1 MAETALENGV
11 PTVDEVES
19 TPAGLVRRW
28 LSEWDLADKAEKE
41 WRKCAREAWDLYQ
54 SKQAADNTFNILW
67 SNTETLR
74 PAVYNSTP
82 RPDVRRRFRDADPQ
96 GKVAATVLERAL
108 TYQIDQNDFNHEVE
122 QTVLDVLL
130 VGRGIAREAYVP
142 VFGKMEESTEGEWLD
157 EAEPQDEVVDETG
170 MTRHVKW
177 DKFRRGTGDKW
188 NELTW
193 IGFEHDFVFTELV
206 RMFGREKA
214 EKCPLSEAPK
224 EAEHHDKDCKSL
236 LKTARVYEIWDKVTR
251 RVLFICEGYKAEP
264 LLVQEDPLKLTNFWP
279 VPRAIY
285 AIEDT
290 TTLVPAVPYK
300 KYEQQAKELNR
311 ITARINKIVN
321 ALKVR
326 GAYAAHLS
334 EVGRIISADDN
345 QMVAIENASEIAN
358 MGGLDKAIW
367 IMPIDRLIQV
377 LEGLYA
383 ARQQTI
389 QAIYEITG
397 LGDVM
402 RGVSNP
408 HETLG
413 AQQIKS
419 QWGSLRLQRL
429 QRDVQRFIR
438 DLLAVKGELI
448 AEHFMPETLEAITG
462 IQLPSED
469 EKAMLQQKIAMMQA
483 SAQQPGLMGQ
493 PANPPADQGE
503 MQKIEQILNL
513 PSWEDVMG
521 LLRSD
526 TMRQYRIDIET
537 DSTVQETVMRDAQGM
552 QEAIT
557 AIGGLFATVAPAVQ
571 AGYLSVDVIKTLAS
585 AVARTARAGQAVE
598 DAIDQIEQP
607 PPQPGLDPEQQ
618 KQIEQAQADVQKG
631 HQEIQRGKEELQKIS
646 QGLRE
651 EKMGLEAQ
659 KVKGE
664 IEVQKQLG
672 TIEKAKMDLEKQAR
686 DHAAAL
692 EKQARDLEQL
702 KAEIEMARK
711 LLVSEEQVRKAE
723 RSTEEAKLEAHFT
736 KRETAIAGQGMAL
749 EKQGVEQKSKDADS
763 KVEEAESKLE
773 EADVASKLIDA
784 MTEGLAKIADMQ
796 KAVTEQQNAQSAKIE
811 ELTAKVKKPGAY
823 KLKKGPDGTW
833 DVKTND

>member
-1 MAETALENGV
+1 MSETALDNGV
-11 PTVDEVES
+11 TTVDQLES

-28 LSEWDLADKAEKE
+28 LSEWEIADKAEKT
-41 WRKCAREAWDLYQ
+41 WRKDVREVWDLYH
-54 SKQAADNTFNILW
+54 SKNPADNTFNILW
-67 SNTETLR
+67 SNVETLR

-96 GKVAATVLERAL
+96 GKVASTVLERAL
-108 TYQIDQNDFNHEVE
+108 TFQLDHNDFDHEIQQV
-122 QTVLDVLL
+122 VLDVLIS
-130 VGRGIAREAYVP
+130 GRGIARELYVP
-142 VFGKMEESTEGEWLD
+142 VFGQMDESREGEWLD
-157 EAEPQDEVVDETG
+157 EEEPAQEVVDETG
-170 MTRHVKW
+170 ATRHVRW
-177 DKFRRGTGDKW
+177 DKFRRGAGSKW
-188 NELTW
+188 SELPW
-193 IGFEHDFVFTELV
+193 IGFEHDFGFDELV

-214 EKCPLSEAPK
+214 EKCPLSEAPPEAQHQDK
-224 EAEHHDKDCKSL
+224 ECRQL
-236 LKTARVYEIWDKVTR
+236 LKTAKVYEVWDKASR
-251 RVLFICEGYKAEP
+251 RCLFICEGYKAEP
-264 LLVQEDPLKLTNFWP
+264 LLVVDDPLKLTNFWP
-279 VPRAIY
+279 IPRAIY
-285 AIEDT
+285 AIEDSES
-290 TTLVPAVPYK
+290 LVPAVPYK
-300 KYEQQAKELNR
+300 KYEAQAKELNR
-311 ITARINKIVN
+311 ITTRINKIVN

-326 GAYAAHLS
+326 GAYASHLA

-367 IMPIDRLIQV
+367 IMPIDRLVQV
-377 LEGLYA
+377 LEGLYI
-383 ARQQTI
+383 AREKTI

-438 DLLAVKGELI
+438 DLLKIKGEMI
-448 AEHFMPETLEAITG
+448 AEHFMPETLEAMTG
-462 IQLPSED
+462 IQLPSAE
-469 EKAMLQQKIAMMQA
+469 EKQLLEQKLAM
-483 SAQQPGLMGQ
+483 SQQPGLMGQ
-493 PANPPADQGE
+493 PANPQAQGE
-503 MQKIEQILNL
+503 AEQIKEILSL
-513 PSWEDVMG
+513 PSWEEVMA
-521 LLRSD
+521 LLKSD
-526 TMRQYRIDIET
+526 TLRQYRIDIET

-557 AIGGLFATVAPAVQ
+557 GIGALFATVAPAVQ
-571 AGYLSVDVIKTLAS
+571 AGYLSVDVVKSLAS
-585 AVARTARAGQAVE
+585 AVARSARMGQAVE

-631 HQEIQRGKEELQKIS
+631 QQEIQRGKEELQKVS

-651 EKMGLEAQ
+651 EKMGLEAD
-659 KVKGE
+659 KVRRE
-664 IEVQKQLG
+664 IEVQKQMG

-692 EKQARDLEQL
+692 EKQARDLEKL
-702 KAEIEMARK
+702 KADIEMARK

-723 RSTEEAKLEAHFT
+723 RTTEEAKLEAHFT

-749 EKQGVEQKSKDADS
+749 EKQGVEQKSKDAES
-763 KVEEAESKLE
+763 KVEEAENKLE

-796 KAVTEQQNAQSAKIE
+796 KSVTEQQSAQFAKIE
-811 ELTAKVKKPGAY
+811 ELAAKAKKPGAY
-823 KLKKGPDGTW
+823 KLKKSPDGTW

>member
-1 MAETALENGV
+1 MSETALDNGV
-11 PTVDEVES
+11 TTVDQLES

-28 LSEWDLADKAEKE
+28 LSEWEIADKAEKT
-41 WRKCAREAWDLYQ
+41 WRKDVREVWDLYH
-54 SKQAADNTFNILW
+54 SKNPADNTFNILW
-67 SNTETLR
+67 SNVETLR

-96 GKVAATVLERAL
+96 GKVASTVLERAL
-108 TYQIDQNDFNHEVE
+108 TFQLDHNDFDHEIQQV
-122 QTVLDVLL
+122 VLDVLIS
-130 VGRGIAREAYVP
+130 GRGIARELYVP
-142 VFGKMEESTEGEWLD
+142 VFGQMDESREGEWLD
-157 EAEPQDEVVDETG
+157 EEEPAQEVVDETG
-170 MTRHVKW
+170 ATRHVRW
-177 DKFRRGTGDKW
+177 DKFRRGAGSKW
-188 NELTW
+188 SELPW
-193 IGFEHDFVFTELV
+193 IGFEHDFGFDELV

-214 EKCPLSEAPK
+214 EKCPLSEAPPEAQHQDK
-224 EAEHHDKDCKSL
+224 ECRQL
-236 LKTARVYEIWDKVTR
+236 LKTAKVYEVWDKASR
-251 RVLFICEGYKAEP
+251 RCLFICEGYKAEP
-264 LLVQEDPLKLTNFWP
+264 LLVVDDPLKLTNFWP
-279 VPRAIY
+279 IPRAIY
-285 AIEDT
+285 AIEDSES
-290 TTLVPAVPYK
+290 LVPAVPYK
-300 KYEQQAKELNR
+300 KYEAQAKELNR
-311 ITARINKIVN
+311 ITTRINKIVN

-326 GAYAAHLS
+326 GAYASHLA

-367 IMPIDRLIQV
+367 IMPIDRLVQV
-377 LEGLYA
+377 LEGLYI
-383 ARQQTI
+383 AREKTI

-438 DLLAVKGELI
+438 DLLNIKGEMI
-448 AEHFMPETLEAITG
+448 AEHFMPETLEAMTG
-462 IQLPSED
+462 IQLPSAE
-469 EKAMLQQKIAMMQA
+469 EKQLLEQKLAM
-483 SAQQPGLMGQ
+483 SQQPGLMGQ
-493 PANPPADQGE
+493 PANPQAQGE
-503 MQKIEQILNL
+503 TEQIKEILSL
-513 PSWEDVMG
+513 PSWEEVMV
-521 LLRSD
+521 LLKSD
-526 TMRQYRIDIET
+526 TLRQYRIDIET

-557 AIGGLFATVAPAVQ
+557 GIGALFATVAPAVQ
-571 AGYLSVDVIKTLAS
+571 AGYLSVDVVKSLAS
-585 AVARTARAGQAVE
+585 AVARSARMGQAVE

-631 HQEIQRGKEELQKIS
+631 QQEIQRGKEELQKVS

-651 EKMGLEAQ
+651 EKMGLEAD
-659 KVKGE
+659 KVRRE
-664 IEVQKQLG
+664 IEVQKQMG

-692 EKQARDLEQL
+692 EKQARDLEKL
-702 KAEIEMARK
+702 KADIEMARK

-723 RSTEEAKLEAHFT
+723 RTTEEAKLEAHFT

-749 EKQGVEQKSKDADS
+749 EKQGVEQKSKDAES
-763 KVEEAESKLE
+763 KVEEAENKLE

-796 KAVTEQQNAQSAKIE
+796 KSVTEQQSAQFAKIE
-811 ELTAKVKKPGAY
+811 ELAAKAKKPGAY
-823 KLKKGPDGTW
+823 KLKKSPDGTW